1 MYSDTSTVF
10 VSYFMLVEK
19 QIDERRPKYE
29 DQDPEWTVKF
39 PELRNTFV
47 LVLDAAKQ
55 IQINIFQL
63 RQKLF

>member
-29 DQDPEWTVKF
+29 DQDPE
-39 PELRNTFV
+39 
-47 LVLDAAKQ
+47 
-55 IQINIFQL
+55 
-63 RQKLF
+63 